1 VEIPGR
7 ASRSGSAGGKTTFH
21 PCVVLLLDDEGRR
34 IAEHLLRL
42 LEGIPRAARAWVE
55 TLEALDVSQPD
66 AAERLAGDLAA
77 SLARVTNVH
86 LRDDVRRA
94 GYHVGDASPLVLLI
108 GHSTAPTLLPSARVA
123 QQATVRGFPQLLRLA
138 LLSDSRPTDPALYR
152 TLDERARSQAW
163 DSLLG
168 WLRPGVRESE
178 PPVALCLLYQDYD
191 ERSWHWNATEA
202 PPMGQGGHRAADEAR
217 SPGSDG
223 PEDVRY
229 AVAEA
234 AFALIASGLVDEPQI
249 REHLHLT
256 MPTVPGG
263 GGQADQ
269 RFGTLATARLAFPRA
284 QAERACAAY
293 EGAELLSAWVR
304 EAERQERALDER
316 DSRRG
321 VSHAAQFVRELR
333 NAIAD
338 APDPEYRRA
347 GQPSPALSAQGVSR
361 LYGLQQVHVDPAQVL
376 ATFSGKAIAREMA
389 ASEVELPVALEVL
402 NARAA
407 VRFDRWAAAA
417 EQVWTEDAARR
428 RDVIREQVD
437 AELASGPSGLGRAR
451 AYLRELRHSVILVAE
466 WLDDL
471 VRFRMTVV
479 DRRLRAADA
488 EIEDLMATGAAR
500 IARLQARA
508 TPEPAIPALPWPSDA
523 APASLAAPAANDQA
537 VARMGSAPS
546 DAHRD
551 ATQDGTPLS
560 RELPVR
566 VRSLIGRLRTSIAA
580 VETLLPRGATVV
592 AVQLMLLPVL
602 AYAAFAVAPVLDLH
616 APVVRIGAGQVPL
629 AGVILWMALC
639 LAVSLPTTLAYR
651 RRLQRAHQLRRLLVS
666 LYVRWW
672 ADLSGRTE
680 DHLRRRGLATLA
692 AVIDEQLAAVTELE
706 QRLREAAAQLQAQ
719 AAQLDRELEDGPAS
733 RRDVYVLSGQRFPSQ
748 RLADVYQT
756 LRARR
761 AAEPLDPRH
770 ADPVALTDAFH
781 KHLCAGSTTMLVSS
795 SADLAARAAAFGA
808 EVCGPYLTGEV
819 VAVTQA
825 LYVGDAE
832 DEADR
837 VALGTLL
844 ERATP
849 LFRALP
855 TDHPRR
861 VQALA
866 ASSDLALVE
875 GMERTA
881 GLSMVVTPSAEWLIA
896 AQWVSQGRPRWWPQ
910 HVLPRGK
917 ETKTQQVSF
926 EAPADV
932 VPLTAGETIVQRG
945 VNMGSASA
953 SNGRKLV

>member
-1 VEIPGR
+1 MEIPGR

-42 LEGIPRAARAWVE
+42 MEGIPRAARAWVE
-55 TLEALDVSQPD
+55 MLEALDVSQPE

-86 LRDDVRRA
+86 LREDVRRA

-108 GHSTAPTLLPSARVA
+108 GHSSAPTLLPSARVA
-123 QQATVRGFPQLLRLA
+123 QQVTVRGFPQLLRLA
-138 LLSDSRPTDPALYR
+138 LLSDSRPTDPALCR
-152 TLDERARSQAW
+152 TLDDQARAQPW
-163 DSLLG
+163 DPLLG
-168 WLRPGVRESE
+168 WLRPSLRESE

-361 LYGLQQVHVDPAQVL
+361 LYGLQQVHVDPAQVF

-389 ASEVELPVALEVL
+389 ASEVELPIALEVL
-402 NARAA
+402 HARAA

-417 EQVWTEDAARR
+417 EQVWTEDVARR

-451 AYLRELRHSVILVAE
+451 AYLRELRHSVILVAD

-479 DRRLRAADA
+479 DRHLREADL
-488 EIEDLMATGAAR
+488 EIEELMTTGAAR

-523 APASLAAPAANDQA
+523 APATPPATASARLPNAEADASPAAPAANDQA
-537 VARMGSAPS
+537 VARMGSAPR

-551 ATQDGTPLS
+551 ATPDDAPLP

-580 VETLLPRGATVV
+580 VETLLPRGAMVV
-592 AVQLMLLPVL
+592 AVQLMLLPL
-602 AYAAFAVAPVLDLH
+602 LGYAAFAVAPVLDLH
-616 APVVRIGAGQVPL
+616 APVVRIGAARAPL
-629 AGVILWMALC
+629 AGVILWAALC
-639 LAVSLPTTLAYR
+639 LAVSLPTTVAYR
-651 RRLQRAHQLRRLLVS
+651 RRLERAHRLRRVLVS

-680 DHLRRRGLATLA
+680 DHLRRRGLATLT
-692 AVIDEQLAAVTELE
+692 AVIDEQLAAV
-706 QRLREAAAQLQAQ
+706 
-719 AAQLDRELEDGPAS
+719 
-733 RRDVYVLSGQRFPSQ
+733 
-748 RLADVYQT
+748 
-756 LRARR
+756 
-761 AAEPLDPRH
+761 
-770 ADPVALTDAFH
+770 
-781 KHLCAGSTTMLVSS
+781 
-795 SADLAARAAAFGA
+795 
-808 EVCGPYLTGEV
+808 
-819 VAVTQA
+819 
-825 LYVGDAE
+825 
-832 DEADR
+832 
-837 VALGTLL
+837 
-844 ERATP
+844 
-849 LFRALP
+849 
-855 TDHPRR
+855 
-861 VQALA
+861 
-866 ASSDLALVE
+866 
-875 GMERTA
+875 
-881 GLSMVVTPSAEWLIA
+881 
-896 AQWVSQGRPRWWPQ
+896 
-910 HVLPRGK
+910 
-917 ETKTQQVSF
+917 
-926 EAPADV
+926 
-932 VPLTAGETIVQRG
+932 
-945 VNMGSASA
+945 
-953 SNGRKLV
+953 